1 MKRFSHPG
9 SLAKWIPGLRQEWQ
23 LDETHNC
30 KNCSRNISKQ
40 VKCSWEGT
48 LFSTTNLIYIVFHLL
63 ITLAAYSLF
72 VYYNGTKAGK
82 RFSQKTIQQA
92 KREEGHP
99 KNIRIIL
106 VAWGCFVILRPVELV
121 WWLLH
126 VPENA
131 QQKLKQQIEPWVQ
144 DTSDLWPFEF
154 SWVNQ
159 DSSNHSLHLLYTKQG
174 IAVSAMQ
181 PKQSIPPRLGN
192 MGKEFSAQKAIENKI
207 IVLRQGWKNYH

>member
-1 MKRFSHPG
+1 MRDLKAAWQGCEVELNGALVRWQKPDG
-9 SLAKWIPGLRQEWQ
+9 SFEYLLFICSNLKLTAAQILLTYQLRVEIEE
-23 LDETHNC
+23 DN
-30 KNCSRNISKQ
+30 KQ

-154 SWVNQ
+154 
-159 DSSNHSLHLLYTKQG
+159 
-174 IAVSAMQ
+174 
-181 PKQSIPPRLGN
+181 P
-192 MGKEFSAQKAIENKI
+192 
-207 IVLRQGWKNYH
+207 